1 MNFDRMGVAMP
12 EFRPWRKATAALVL
26 VTSFS
31 AAWSAEAPAG
41 RTALDSA
48 LFYQLLV
55 GEMELRNGDPGTAY
69 QVFMDAARR
78 TRDPQLF
85 RRAMDVALQARAGA
99 EALAT
104 TRAWR
109 EALPTDLDPL
119 RLELQILTALNR
131 LAEAGPPLSALIVA
145 TPAAERGGLI
155 AALPRFLERATDKR
169 ATAVLLDT
177 ALAPYLKGEAT
188 RTASVVASGRA
199 WLAANDPDRAL
210 GLARDA
216 AAADPS
222 APGPVLLAME
232 LRAVRPDAEQLVV
245 AYFSRPGA
253 EPALRLAWARVLTAA
268 QRYPESIEQLEAATR
283 QQPDQAAPWLMLGA
297 LHLELRHFAEAD
309 AALLRYVAL
318 AQAQTAP
325 SAPSAPSAQ
334 PAVPADMKPAGAA
347 PGPAPASTA
356 APAAAASSP
365 GSEPKDDD
373 ETDADDDTTRPDQGL
388 VQAWLMLAQSAE
400 QRGDF
405 AGAETWLA
413 RIEDPQRALEVQTR
427 RAMLMARQGQVDN
440 AVASLRRVP
449 ERNADDARAKL
460 VAEAQLLRDV
470 KRMQAAYDVYEQAV
484 RRFPEDIDL
493 LYEQAMVAEKINR
506 IDDMERLLRQ
516 VIAMKPDH
524 GHAHNALGYSLAD
537 RGQRLPEARDL
548 IRRALELKPGDP
560 FITDSLGWVEFR
572 LGNLDE
578 AERQLRRAWTSRPDT
593 EIGAHLGEVLWALGR
608 QDDARRV
615 WRQALAR
622 DSANEVLRETLAR
635 LQVGL

>member
-1 MNFDRMGVAMP
+1 MP
-12 EFRPWRKATAALVL
+12 EFRPWRKAAAALVL
-26 VTSFS
+26 ATGFS

-78 TRDPQLF
+78 TRDPRLF
-85 RRAMDVALQARAGA
+85 RRAMDVALQARAGT
-99 EALAT
+99 EALAA

-109 EALPTDLDPL
+109 EAVPSDLDPL
-119 RLELQILTALNR
+119 RLELQVLTALNR
-131 LAEAGPPLSALIVA
+131 LSEAGPPLSALILA
-145 TPAAERGGLI
+145 TPEAERGGLI

-177 ALAPYLKGEAT
+177 ALAPYLKSETT
-188 RTASVVASGRA
+188 RTASLVASGRA
-199 WLAANDPDRAL
+199 WLAANEPDRAL
-210 GLARDA
+210 GLAREA

-245 AYFSRPGA
+245 AHFARPGA

-318 AQAQTAP
+318 AQSQSAGSAAQSDT
-325 SAPSAPSAQ
+325 
-334 PAVPADMKPAGAA
+334 KPAGAA
-347 PGPAPASTA
+347 PGPAPASNT
-356 APAAAASSP
+356 APAAAASP

-373 ETDADDDTTRPDQGL
+373 EADADDDATRPDQGL

-413 RIEDPQRALEVQTR
+413 RIEDPQRALEVQAR
-427 RAMLMARQGQVDN
+427 RAVLMARQGQVDK

-484 RRFPEDIDL
+484 RRFPDNIDL
-493 LYEQAMVAEKINR
+493 LYEQAMVAEKIDR

-537 RGQRLPEARDL
+537 RGQRLPEAREL
-548 IRRALELKPGDP
+548 IQRALELKPGDP

-608 QDDARRV
+608 QEDARGI
-615 WRQALAR
+615 WRQALTR

-635 LQVGL
+635 LQVRL

>member
-1 MNFDRMGVAMP
+1 MP

-26 VTSFS
+26 AASVG
-31 AAWSAEAPAG
+31 AAWSSEAPAG

-85 RRAMDVALQARAGA
+85 RRAMDVALQARAGN

-109 EALPTDLDPL
+109 AALPSDLDPL

-131 LAEAGPPLSALIVA
+131 LAEAGPPLTALILA
-145 TPAAERGGLI
+145 TPDAERGGLI
-155 AALPRFLERATDKR
+155 AALPRFLERAADKR
-169 ATAVLLDT
+169 ATALLLDS
-177 ALAPYLKGEAT
+177 ALAPYLQSAST
-188 RTASVVASGRA
+188 RTAAVVASGRA
-199 WLAANDPDRAL
+199 WLAANEPDRAL

-216 AAADPS
+216 AAADAT

-232 LRAVRPDAEQLVV
+232 LRAVRPEAEKLIV
-245 AYFSRPGA
+245 AHLARPDA

-283 QQPDQAAPWLMLGA
+283 QQPDQAASWLMLGA
-297 LHLELRHFAEAD
+297 LHLELRHFTEAD
-309 AALLRYVAL
+309 AALKRYVSL
-318 AQAQTAP
+318 AQAQAAATPPGAATTSGASP
-325 SAPSAPSAQ
+325 
-334 PAVPADMKPAGAA
+334 AA
-347 PGPAPASTA
+347 PGSAPGALATVPA
-356 APAAAASSP
+356 APTGTGPQDQDDEA
-365 GSEPKDDD
+365 ETDDD
-373 ETDADDDTTRPDQGL
+373 AARPDQGL

-413 RIEDPQRALEVQTR
+413 RIEDPRRALEVQVR
-427 RAMLMARQGQVDN
+427 RAMLMARQGQVDS

-484 RRFPEDIDL
+484 RRFPDDTDL

-506 IDDMERLLRQ
+506 IGDMERLLRQ
-516 VIAMKPDH
+516 VIALKPDH

-537 RGQRLPEARDL
+537 RGQRLPEAREL
-548 IRRALELKPGDP
+548 ILRALELKPGDP

-608 QDDARRV
+608 QDDARRI